1 MGVVAVID
9 IGSPK
14 AGKLGWAFQRDNDQI
29 EKGRNLDEIVRRM
42 GAALEVTSVALGIE
56 APLFV
61 PYRNDAMTVTNA
73 RAGEGDRA
81 WSAAAG
87 ATVTTTALAIVPYTL
102 ARLRELAPNARA
114 NLDWRNYRPER
125 RTLFLFEAFVS
136 GSAKGT
142 THCDDAAI
150 ALQAFRTQARYGK
163 FNSAISEPSVFNLI
177 GAALLRTGWT
187 KDISVLEQD
196 CLVLKA
202 DAPGAS

>member
-9 IGSPK
+9 VGSPK
-14 AGKLGWAFQRDNDQI
+14 AGRLGWAFQRVDDPV
-29 EKGRNLDEIVRRM
+29 ETGSNLDEIIDRT
-42 GAALEVTSVALGIE
+42 GAALEVTSVALGFE

-61 PYRNDAMTVTNA
+61 PYRNDAMTLTNA
-73 RAGEGDRA
+73 RAGEGNRP
-81 WSAAAG
+81 WSAGPG

-102 ARLRELAPNARA
+102 ARLRELAPNAKA
-114 NLDWRNYRPER
+114 NLDWRNYHPER

-136 GSAKGT
+136 GLAKGT

-150 ALQAFRTQARYGK
+150 ALQDFRTQACDGK
-163 FNSAISEPSVFNLI
+163 FNSAIIEPSVLNLI

-202 DAPGAS
+202 DAPGAG